1 MTLIT
6 PELVESQTEDLLNS
20 VIGSI
25 QDLRNELEA
34 LKERVR
40 EADGAVTVQGAK
52 SVTQAVSLLETCQ
65 KVENRLVECRS
76 KHAGIV
82 RGGYALDLERAR
94 ASIGCKLDRLRCTRF
109 SGPISE

>member
-25 QDLRNELEA
+25 QDLRKEIEG
-34 LKERVR
+34 LKER
-40 EADGAVTVQGAK
+40 AGASDGAVTAQGSK
-52 SVTQAVSLLETCQ
+52 TVTQAVSLLETCQ

-82 RGGYALDLERAR
+82 QGGYALDLERAR
-94 ASIGCKLDRLRCTRF
+94 ASIGCKLDRLRCTRPT
-109 SGPISE
+109 GPILE